1 MDFQLDAVPMTRTGL
16 QVSETAFGTWRFA
29 RKTDQGRLEV
39 DRETAVDL
47 LDTYAAAGGR
57 FIDTADVYGDGESE
71 RWIGKW
77 LRGRD
82 RDEFVI
88 ASKVYFPTR
97 QDDPNAGGL
106 NRKHIRRQVQ
116 CSLER
121 LQTDYLDIL
130 YIHRWDGET
139 PTRELLRS
147 LNSLV
152 EEGAVHYLGA
162 STLAPNA
169 WRVAHANGVARREGL
184 EQFSITQPR
193 YNVVNREIEGEYL
206 DFCRERGLDIASWSP
221 LAQGF
226 LTGKYDR
233 EGDRPEDATASDTDG
248 WEDRYLTAENF
259 DALDVVREVAEEV
272 GGTPAQV
279 AIAWQLE
286 HPQVTAP
293 IVGAHTV
300 AQLEENL
307 RATTVDLSED
317 QFDRLSNA
325 KAGPFEDLL

>member
-1 MDFQLDAVPMTRTGL
+1 MDPRLDAVPMTRTGL
-16 QVSETAFGTWRFA
+16 QVSEIAFGTWRFA
-29 RKTDQGRLEV
+29 RETDEGRLEV
-39 DRETAVDL
+39 GRETAGDL

-82 RDEFVI
+82 RDEFVL
-88 ASKVYFPTR
+88 ASKVYFPTGEG
-97 QDDPNAGGL
+97 PNAGGL
-106 NRKHIRRQVQ
+106 NRKHVRRQVQ
-116 CSLER
+116 YSLER
-121 LQTDYLDIL
+121 LRTDYLDIL
-130 YIHRWDGET
+130 YIHRWDEST
-139 PTRELLRS
+139 PARELMRS
-147 LNSLV
+147 LNALV
-152 EEGAVHYLGA
+152 EEGKVHHLGA

-169 WRVAHANGVARREGL
+169 WRIARANGIAYREGL

-193 YNVVNREIEGEYL
+193 YNVVNREIEGEYM
-206 DFCRERGLDIASWSP
+206 DFCRQRGLDVASWSP

-233 EGDRPEDATASDTDG
+233 DGGLPEDAMASDTEG

-259 DALDVVREVAEEV
+259 DALEIVRTVAEEV
-272 GGTPAQV
+272 GATPAQV

-293 IVGAHTV
+293 IVGARTV
-300 AQLEENL
+300 DQLEETL
-307 RATTVDLSED
+307 RAATVELSED
-317 QFDRLSNA
+317 QFQRLSDA
-325 KAGPFEDLL
+325 KAGPFENLL

>member
-1 MDFQLDAVPMTRTGL
+1 MDLQLDAVPMTRTGL
-16 QVSETAFGTWRFA
+16 QVSEIAFGTWRFA
-29 RKTDQGRLEV
+29 RETDQGRLEV
-39 DRETAVDL
+39 GRETAVDL

-82 RDEFVI
+82 RDEFVV
-88 ASKVYFPTR
+88 ASKVYFPTG
-97 QDDPNAGGL
+97 DDPNAGGL
-106 NRKHIRRQVQ
+106 NRKHVRRQVQ
-116 CSLER
+116 YSLER
-121 LQTDYLDIL
+121 LRTDYLDIL
-130 YIHRWDGET
+130 YIHRWDEET
-139 PTRELLRS
+139 PARELMRS
-147 LNSLV
+147 LNALV
-152 EEGAVHYLGA
+152 EEGKVHHLGA

-169 WRVAHANGVARREGL
+169 WRVARANGIAYREGL
-184 EQFSITQPR
+184 EQFSVTQPR

-206 DFCRERGLDIASWSP
+206 DFCRERGLDVASWSP

-233 EGDRPEDATASDTDG
+233 DGGVPGDATASDTEG
-248 WEDRYLTAENF
+248 WEDRYLTGENF
-259 DALDVVREVAEEV
+259 DALDVVRTVAEEV
-272 GGTPAQV
+272 GATPAQV

-293 IVGAHTV
+293 IVGARTV
-300 AQLEENL
+300 EQLEENL
-307 RATTVDLSED
+307 RAATVDLSAD
-317 QFDRLSNA
+317 QFDRLSDA